1 MTLNEIRQQLAP
13 ELDRMNQEI
22 RDMLHSSNP
31 LINDIVAR
39 YLRIKGKQVRPL
51 LVLLSARMFGEISEK
66 AIVAGASVELL
77 HNASLVHD
85 DVIDETKMRRG
96 EMTINGLWDNRIAV
110 LMGDFFVSTALCK
123 AIETDNIRIINS
135 VTRLGLLLS
144 TGELDQIFNAME
156 HRLSEEAYYRIIYH
170 KTASLFVSCVE
181 IGAFAANAPEEGIK
195 LMAEYARLLGLCF
208 QIRDDIFDYFDD
220 PGIGKPTGNDL
231 REGKITLPLLHTLTT
246 PGIPGSDAMKELVAK
261 EQLTEEEITTLIEF
275 AKANGGIEYAYKS
288 MERMRDEAEVVLR
301 QLPQSDTV
309 EILRQLFDFV
319 ITREN

>member
-1 MTLNEIRQQLAP
+1 MTLNEIRQHLAP
-13 ELDRMNQEI
+13 ELERLNQEI
-22 RDMLHSSNP
+22 RGMLRSSNP
-31 LINDIVAR
+31 LINEIVTR

-51 LVLLSARMFGEISEK
+51 LVLLSARMFGDIPEK

-96 EMTINGLWDNRIAV
+96 EMTVNGLWDNRIAV
-110 LMGDFFVSTALCK
+110 LIGDFFVSSALCK

-156 HRLSEEAYYRIIYH
+156 HRLSEDAYYRIIYH

-181 IGAFAANAPEEGIK
+181 IGAFAANAPEEQIK

-208 QIRDDIFDYFDD
+208 QIRDDIFDYF
-220 PGIGKPTGNDL
+220 PESGIGKPTGNDL
-231 REGKITLPLLHTLTT
+231 REGKITLPLLHTLIT
-246 PGIPGSDAMKELVAK
+246 PGIPGSADMRALVAK
-261 EQLTEEEITTLIEF
+261 EQLTDDEIATLIEF
-275 AKANGGIEYAYKS
+275 AKKNGGIEYAYLS
-288 MERMRDEAEVVLR
+288 MERMRAEAEVVLQ
-301 QLPQSDTV
+301 QLPQCDTV
-309 EILRQLFDFV
+309 DLLRQLFDFV
-319 ITREN
+319 IAREK

>member
-1 MTLNEIRQQLAP
+1 MTLNEIRQHLAP
-13 ELDRMNQEI
+13 ELERLNQEI
-22 RDMLHSSNP
+22 RGMLRSSNP
-31 LINDIVAR
+31 LINEIVTR

-51 LVLLSARMFGEISEK
+51 LVLLSARMFGDIPEK

-96 EMTINGLWDNRIAV
+96 EMTVNGLWDNRIAV
-110 LMGDFFVSTALCK
+110 LIGDFFVSSALCK

-156 HRLSEEAYYRIIYH
+156 HRLSEDAYYRIIYH

-181 IGAFAANAPEEGIK
+181 IGAFAANAPEEQIR

-208 QIRDDIFDYFDD
+208 QIRDDIFDYF
-220 PGIGKPTGNDL
+220 PESGIGKPTGNDL
-231 REGKITLPLLHTLTT
+231 REGKITLPLLHTLIT
-246 PGIPGSDAMKELVAK
+246 PGIAGSADMKALVAK
-261 EQLTEEEITTLIEF
+261 EQLTDDEIATLIEF
-275 AKANGGIEYAYKS
+275 AKKNGGIEYAYRS
-288 MERMRDEAEVVLR
+288 MERMRAEAEEVLR
-301 QLPQSDTV
+301 QLPQCDTV
-309 EILRQLFDFV
+309 DLLRQLFDFV
-319 ITREN
+319 IAREK